1 MASTGASRS
10 KRSWG
15 KPAAWAITQN
25 ERLWTEFDSVADR
38 SVTIEWS
45 LGDDYRTEMMEQGDR
60 ALFWVTGRDG
70 GIARIGFVLGKRKT
84 PRGRWRDAQGK
95 VHPSPFSGTFYL
107 PPLPNRRYI
116 HRSAF
121 VDDPAMAACELLGNA
136 SQRPAP
142 LRI

>member
-1 MASTGASRS
+1 MDRV
-10 KRSWG
+10 
-15 KPAAWAITQN
+15 
-25 ERLWTEFDSVADR
+25 DSVADR